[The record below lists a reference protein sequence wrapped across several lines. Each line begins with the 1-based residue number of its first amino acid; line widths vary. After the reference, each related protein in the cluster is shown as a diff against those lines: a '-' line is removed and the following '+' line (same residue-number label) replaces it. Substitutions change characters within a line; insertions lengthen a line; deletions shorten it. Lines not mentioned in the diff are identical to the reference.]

1 MIFALLFTLQ
11 VVAPPAAPAPPA
23 SRRVAV
29 TFDDLPV
36 VTQSPDDSVRARIT
50 RDLLAALVR
59 RRVPITGFVNEGK
72 LYDHGTLDTARV
84 RLLEQW
90 IAAGED
96 LGNHTYGHIDM
107 NVTALA
113 DFERDVLAGER
124 ITRPLLARA
133 GRRLRYFRHPYLQ
146 TGNDAKKREQ
156 FETFLKRH
164 GYVIAP
170 VTIDN
175 SDWMFAHAYELALLR
190 ADTQVAHAIQQSY
203 FAYMDTVVGFYE
215 RQSQLIVGREIPQIL
230 LLHANALNAASFDSV
245 AGIFRRRGYLFLT
258 LAQALADP
266 AYHQPDRYN
275 GPDGITWLHRWAI
288 GAGMPASTFAGEPE
302 VPKLV
307 AEFK

>member
-1 MIFALLFTLQ
+1 MIISLLLTMQ
-11 VVAPPAAPAPPA
+11 APAPPP

-36 VTQSPDDSVRARIT
+36 VTLSSDDTVRARIT
-50 RDLLAALVR
+50 HDLLAVLVR
-59 RRVPITGFVNEGK
+59 RRVPITAFVNEGK
-72 LYDHGTLDTARV
+72 LYDNGTLDTARV
-84 RLLEQW
+84 RLLQQW
-90 IAAGED
+90 IAAGCD

-107 NVTALA
+107 NVTSLEN
-113 DFERDVLAGER
+113 FERDVLAGEH

-133 GRRLRYFRHPYLQ
+133 GKRLRYFRHPYLQ
-146 TGNDAKKREQ
+146 TGNDAKKKEG
-156 FETFLKRH
+156 FEAFLKRH
-164 GYVIAP
+164 HYEIAP

-175 SDWMFAHAYELALLR
+175 SDWMFAHTYELALQRGDSGL
-190 ADTQVAHAIQQSY
+190 AHAIQQSY
-203 FAYMDTVVGFYE
+203 VAYMDTVVGFYE

-230 LLHANALNAASFDSV
+230 LLHANALNAATFDAV
-245 AGIFRRRGYLFLT
+245 AEVFTRRGYAFIA

-266 AYHQPDRYN
+266 VYHQPDRYT

-288 GAGMPASTFAGEPE
+288 GTGMPASTFAGEPE